1 MKKYV
6 SSLKSSFHFVYNK
19 RKKKIHLIKGVIFEF
34 LVRLG
39 FNNGR
44 EKRLEAKEMS
54 LTIEHLT
61 GGYGHIPVLKDINFD
76 VKSGE
81 MVGLIGLNGAGKST
95 TIKNIIG
102 LLTPQKGKIMIDGET
117 LQQAP
122 EEYRKKI
129 GYIPETPS
137 LYEELTLKEHIE
149 VTALAYDIPLEEAF
163 KRAEPLLKMFR
174 LDNKLEWFPANFSKG
189 MKQKVMVLCAFLI
202 EPSLY
207 IIDEPF
213 LGLDPLAI
221 HALLELMDTMRKQGA
236 AILMSTHI
244 LATAEKYC
252 DRFVVLHEGKLRANG
267 TMAELRA
274 EFNLPESSLDDIY
287 LALTKEEKVG

>member
-1 MKKYV
+1 
-6 SSLKSSFHFVYNK
+6 
-19 RKKKIHLIKGVIFEF
+19 
-34 LVRLG
+34 
-39 FNNGR
+39 
-44 EKRLEAKEMS
+44 MS
-54 LTIEHLT
+54 LAIQHVT
-61 GGYGHIPVLKDINFD
+61 GGYGHLPVLKDINFE
-76 VKSGE
+76 VKNGE
-81 MVGLIGLNGAGKST
+81 MIGLIGLNGAGKST

-102 LLTPQKGKIMIDGET
+102 LLTPQKGTITVDDLT
-117 LQQAP
+117 LQQEP

-149 VTALAYDIPLEEAF
+149 VTAMAYGIAKDEAMQ
-163 KRAEPLLKMFR
+163 RAEVLLKTFR
-174 LDNKLEWFPANFSKG
+174 LENRLEWFPTNFSKG

-202 EPSLY
+202 QPSLY

-221 HALLELMDTMRKQGA
+221 NALLELMVAMKEQGA

-252 DRFVVLHEGKLRANG
+252 DRFVVLHEGEVRAQG
-267 TMAELRA
+267 TLNELQM
-274 EFNLPESSLDDIY
+274 EFNLPGSSLDEIY
-287 LALTKEEKVG
+287 LALTKEKEHA

>member
-1 MKKYV
+1 M
-6 SSLKSSFHFVYNK
+6 SLK
-19 RKKKIHLIKGVIFEF
+19 
-34 LVRLG
+34 
-39 FNNGR
+39 
-44 EKRLEAKEMS
+44 
-54 LTIEHLT
+54 IEQVT
-61 GGYGHIPVLKDINFD
+61 GGYGHIPVLKDISFD
-76 VKSGE
+76 VNNGE

-95 TIKNIIG
+95 TIKNVIG
-102 LLTPQKGKIMIDGET
+102 LLTPQKGKITIDGLGIKT
-117 LQQAP
+117 QP

-149 VTALAYDIPLEEAF
+149 VTAMAYDIPIDVAF
-163 KRAEPLLKMFR
+163 QRAEKLLKTFR
-174 LDNKLEWFPANFSKG
+174 LENKLEWFPANFSKG

-221 HALLELMDTMRKQGA
+221 HALLELMDEMRREGA

-252 DRFVVLHEGKLRANG
+252 NRFVVLHNGEVRAQG
-267 TMAELRA
+267 TMAELRQ
-274 EFNLPESSLDDIY
+274 EFQLPDSSLDEIY
-287 LALTKEEKVG
+287 VALTKEQDDE